1 MAETGSV
8 RRREDSDI
16 RGESAGASVRFF
28 FSRWCEK
35 SNRKSSEVQSVL
47 AGDFRR
53 REDSEIREESA
64 GASVRFFPGGAKSLI
79 ANRVRFSQCW
89 LEALEARGF
98 RDQGGILPVRMF
110 GFFFSRWCEKSN
122 RKSSEVQSMLEGI
135 WSTYLKEVKTG

>member
-1 MAETGSV
+1 MNDENKTVLKSYQISYLKPMDWPRLEAFG
-8 RRREDSDI
+8 
-16 RGESAGASVRFF
+16 GERIPISEGNLPERVFGFF

-64 GASVRFFPGGAKSLI
+64 GASVRFFFPGGAKSLI

-89 LEALEARGF
+89 LEAF
-98 RDQGGILPVRMF
+98 GGERIPRSGRNLAGANVR
-110 GFFFSRWCEKSN
+110 FFFLPMV
-122 RKSSEVQSMLEGI
+122 RKV
-135 WSTYLKEVKTG
+135 